1 MATCVLV
8 LLVMSSVRG
17 VRGLPVPPLPS
28 APPPLLPVFRGRL
41 EDEDRPEFLAVS
53 RHVTVVEDGTAFLQC
68 SLTGLSPH
76 HLVSWLRLADMSVL
90 TVGGL
95 VFSSDPRLA
104 VTVSP
109 GGRTWQLEIS
119 NVSLADGGEYQCQVN
134 TNTRLTTLH
143 HLEVIG
149 QLCSQSVS
157 RTGCV
162 KIISFTNYK

>member
-1 MATCVLV
+1 
-8 LLVMSSVRG
+8 MSSLTALTAR
-17 VRGLPVPPLPS
+17 PVPPLPT
-28 APPPLLPVFRGRL
+28 PHLPVYRGPALDFL
-41 EDEDRPEFLAVS
+41 EESDSPQFLPVS
-53 RHVTVVEDGTAFLQC
+53 RLVRVVEGGTAFLPC
-68 SLTGLSPH
+68 SLTRLSSH
-76 HLVSWLRLADMSVL
+76 HLVSWLRLPDMSVL

-95 VFSSDPRLA
+95 VFSSDPRLG

-109 GGRTWQLEIS
+109 GGKIWQLEIS

-157 RTGCV
+157 
-162 KIISFTNYK
+162 